1 MVVEQITYMKFT
13 LLTYNLLYNTASKE
27 IGPVLSAHKPDI
39 ICFQE
44 IVTDEANLKLIQ
56 SYGYRLADFSNS
68 FMRSRQIYG
77 VATFYRPDV
86 FALKHS
92 RSFNL
97 PSSLYQ
103 ILTFILHAKRNPRT
117 VLKNEF
123 VSKTGGKK
131 LITYNI
137 HLTPVA
143 TNSHRQKQIL
153 NTFEDLHIGK
163 KDAIVVAGDF
173 NYPYGR
179 KKFEEILKT
188 YELKEATDNIFYTL
202 ERRILKLF
210 SIKWKLDYVLYNKNI
225 KLISNKRIDI
235 RHSDHF
241 PILTSF
247 EFA

>member
-1 MVVEQITYMKFT
+1 MKFS
-13 LLTYNLLYNTASKE
+13 LLTYNLLFDTASKE
-27 IGPVLSAHKPDI
+27 IGPLLSTHRPDV

-44 IVTDEANLKLIQ
+44 IVTDESNLKLIQ

-68 FMRSRQIYG
+68 FVRSGRIYG
-77 VATFYRPDV
+77 VATFYRPDI
-86 FALKHS
+86 FSLKHS

-103 ILTFILHAKRNPRT
+103 IFTYILNAKKSPRT
-117 VLKNEF
+117 VLRNEF
-123 VSKTGGKK
+123 VSKKDGKK

-143 TNSHRQKQIL
+143 TNNLRQKQIL

-163 KDAIVVAGDF
+163 KDAIVIAGDF

-179 KKFEEILKT
+179 KKFEEILKR
-188 YELKEATDNIFYTL
+188 YQLEEATDNIFFTF
-202 ERRILKLF
+202 ERKILKLF
-210 SIKWKLDYVLYNKNI
+210 TIRLKDDYVLYNNHI

-235 RHSDHF
+235 RHSDHY

-247 EFA
+247 AIV